1 MRNKTQ
7 YRIGSLE
14 RALLV
19 LDTLAELPDA
29 SVAEL
34 AQLLGVAKGS
44 LFRHLKVL
52 EANDY
57 VQQSPETKR
66 YSLGPRLLYLGHA
79 ARAQSRLPEVAVP
92 LMTALRD
99 RFNETVHVGVLSR
112 GEVVHVEVVPS
123 THPVKMAA
131 EVGDRTW
138 AHVSGLG
145 KVLLAWGDDDA
156 IESVLRERGLPALTE
171 RTIVDRATLD
181 VELERVRSRGYA
193 IDDEE
198 SAYGLRC
205 VAAPVRDGRAVVV
218 GALSLSSPAERLSL
232 EAAEQAAAVVIATAD
247 AISRRLGWGGGSSE
261 ASSPSRRVARV
272 RRRRKEVA

>member
-1 MRNKTQ
+1 MGNQPQ

-19 LDTLAELPDA
+19 LDTLAEVPDA
-29 SVAEL
+29 SVAQL

-44 LFRHLKVL
+44 VFRHLKVL
-52 EANDY
+52 EANGY

-79 ARAQSRLPEVAVP
+79 ARSQLRLPELAAP

-99 RFNETVHVGVLSR
+99 RFDETVHMGVLSR

-145 KVLLAWGDDDA
+145 KVLLAWGGDDA
-156 IESVLRERGLPALTE
+156 VEFVLRERGLPALTD
-171 RTIVDRATLD
+171 RTIVDRAGLEA
-181 VELERVRSRGYA
+181 ELERVRSRGYA

-198 SAYGLRC
+198 SADGLRC
-205 VAAPVRDGRAVVV
+205 VAAPVRDGRGAVVC
-218 GALSLSSPAERLSL
+218 ALSLSSPAERLSL
-232 EAAEQAAAVVIATAD
+232 EAAEAAAPAVIETAD
-247 AISRRLGWGGGSSE
+247 GIARRLGWGGGSSE
-261 ASSPSRRVARV
+261 AESVPERVARV
-272 RRRRKEVA
+272 RGRRKEVV

>member
-1 MRNKTQ
+1 VGNQ
-7 YRIGSLE
+7 PENQSPYRIGSLE

-19 LDTLAELPDA
+19 VDTLAEVPDT

-52 EANDY
+52 EANGY
-57 VQQSPETKR
+57 VLQSPGTKR

-79 ARAQSRLPEVAVP
+79 ARQQLRLPEVAAP

-99 RFNETVHVGVLSR
+99 RFNETVHMGVLSR
-112 GEVVHVEVVPS
+112 GEVVHVEVAPS

-138 AHVSGLG
+138 ANVSGLG
-145 KVLLAWGDDDA
+145 KVLRAWGGDDA
-156 IESVLRERGLPALTE
+156 VEFVLRERGLPSLTD
-171 RTIVDRATLD
+171 RTIVERAALEA
-181 VELERVRSRGYA
+181 ELERIRSRGYA

-198 SAYGLRC
+198 SARGLRC
-205 VAAPVRDGRAVVV
+205 VAAPVRDGRGEVVC
-218 GALSLSSPAERLSL
+218 ALSLSSPAERLSL
-232 EAAEQAAAVVIATAD
+232 EEAEEASAAVIETAD
-247 AISRRLGWGGGSSE
+247 EISRRLGWGGERAAGG
-261 ASSPSRRVARV
+261 
-272 RRRRKEVA
+272 RRRRKEVV

>member
-1 MRNKTQ
+1 MGNQTQ

-19 LDTLAELPDA
+19 LDTLAEVPDA

-79 ARAQSRLPEVAVP
+79 ARAQLRLPEVAAP

-99 RFNETVHVGVLSR
+99 RFNETVHMGVLSR
-112 GEVVHVEVVPS
+112 GEVLHIEVVPS

-156 IESVLRERGLPALTE
+156 IALVLRERGLPALTD
-171 RTIVDRATLD
+171 RTIVDRQSLD

-198 SAYGLRC
+198 SARGLRC
-205 VAAPVRDGRAVVV
+205 VAAPVRDGRGAVV

-232 EAAEQAAAVVIATAD
+232 EAAEQAAAAVIETAD
-247 AISRRLGWGGGSSE
+247 AISRRLG
-261 ASSPSRRVARV
+261 A
-272 RRRRKEVA
+272 RKEVV

>member
-1 MRNKTQ
+1 MGNQ
-7 YRIGSLE
+7 SGNQSPYRIGSLE

-19 LDTLAELPDA
+19 VDTLAEVPDA

-52 EANDY
+52 EANGY
-57 VQQSPETKR
+57 VLQSPGTKR

-79 ARAQSRLPEVAVP
+79 ARQQLRLPEVAAP

-99 RFNETVHVGVLSR
+99 RFNETVHMGVLSR
-112 GEVVHVEVVPS
+112 GEVVHVEVAPS

-145 KVLLAWGDDDA
+145 KVLLAWGGDDA
-156 IESVLRERGLPALTE
+156 VEFVLRERGLPSLTD
-171 RTIVDRATLD
+171 RTIVERAALEA
-181 VELERVRSRGYA
+181 ELERIRSRGYA

-198 SAYGLRC
+198 SARGLRC
-205 VAAPVRDGRAVVV
+205 VAAPVRDGRGEVVC
-218 GALSLSSPAERLSL
+218 ALSLSSPAERLSL
-232 EAAEQAAAVVIATAD
+232 EEAEEASAAVIETAD
-247 AISRRLGWGGGSSE
+247 EISRRLGWGGERAAGG
-261 ASSPSRRVARV
+261 
-272 RRRRKEVA
+272 RRRRKEVV